1 MRARAPGERTRE
13 RARHCIAKSAR
24 GEGGGTRGKCP
35 YPGAAA
41 RQDSR
46 LNYVEQH
53 SERLGLDAGRLE
65 TLRVRRPARPQHYG
79 FYLSCTEWLC
89 TSGSVSPVATQWP
102 RGQPQRAPGA
112 GPCWGMARACA
123 LPGRRQLPAHGAGGR
138 RRYAVRQR
146 RADCRARLARY
157 MLLCCAAS
165 ACSHVFV
172 IPHRPSGRRRPPK
185 AH

>member
-112 GPCWGMARACA
+112 GPCWG
-123 LPGRRQLPAHGAGGR
+123 HGKSMRIAWK
-138 RRYAVRQR
+138 
-146 RADCRARLARY
+146 
-157 MLLCCAAS
+157 AS
-165 ACSHVFV
+165 ATCSW
-172 IPHRPSGRRRPPK
+172 RRRPTSVCSAP
-185 AH
+185 AAGGLQGQARSVHAAVLCRQRLLSRLCHPPQAVG